1 MHIVFLVIC
10 FHLYNVLSQK
20 LLDNNFLDPIL
31 WDEILADMYDD
42 KNNVDMEF
50 VASTLLNYLCNQ
62 SSMKFMTELREVV
75 QKLFF
80 VQEKDVQELPIVE
93 KLFVQF
99 MRELKRSVLEDQM
112 KEMNE
117 LKQRIDELEK
127 IIKK

>member
-1 MHIVFLVIC
+1 
-10 FHLYNVLSQK
+10 
-20 LLDNNFLDPIL
+20 
-31 WDEILADMYDD
+31 MYDD

-62 SSMKFMTELREVV
+62 SSMKFMTELREVL

-99 MRELKRSVLEDQM
+99 MRELKKSVLEDQM